1 MCIEHRNDFPVVLA
15 IGDNAFFRQTLS
27 KLCQSIGLNVLAF
40 DSIAK
45 FLEAKL
51 PDAPACLVID
61 VGSSTLRRVNF
72 HAELARADVQIP
84 IVPVTGAM
92 NAGTVEILTS
102 RLRERS
108 MLATIQI
115 ALHMDRA
122 RREVTKRATTH

>member
-84 IVPVTGAM
+84 IVPVIGAM
-92 NAGTVEILTS
+92 NTGGVEILTK
-102 RLRERS
+102 RFRYQHL
-108 MLATIQI
+108 LATIQI
-115 ALHMDRA
+115 ALKMDHAQRKVA
-122 RREVTKRATTH
+122 KRVTPH